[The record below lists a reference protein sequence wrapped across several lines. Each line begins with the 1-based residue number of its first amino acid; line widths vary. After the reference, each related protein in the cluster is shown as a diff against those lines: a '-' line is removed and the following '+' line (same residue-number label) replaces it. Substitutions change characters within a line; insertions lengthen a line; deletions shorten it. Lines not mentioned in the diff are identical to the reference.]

1 MSMEVIEVF
10 GSEIV
15 SGTREVD
22 VIEFAPSGPQGIP
35 GTGGSGGAVDSV
47 NGRAGPVVLTSADVG
62 LSNVNNTSDASKPV
76 STAQAAADT
85 AVATAAS
92 NALAAH
98 VAAAD
103 PHTGYA
109 LESSL
114 AAVATSGAYAD
125 LTGKPTL
132 GTAAPLNVAASGDAA
147 SGEVVKGSDSRLT
160 DARTPTTHTHTASQI
175 SDSTAAGR
183 AVLTAADAAAQ
194 RTALGV
200 PAGSGNSTGTNTGD
214 QTNITGNAGT
224 ATALQTAR
232 NINGVAFDGTANI
245 TINAVDSTARVA
257 KAGDTLTGAL
267 NWNTTQTIASATTTV
282 FGCALACRP
291 RSQPPSRDVPFA
303 SDGKAARAPWI
314 SSVRR

>member
-1 MSMEVIEVF
+1 MSIVEVVRKTTTVVEVAHP
-10 GSEIV
+10 GV
-15 SGTREVD
+15 Q
-22 VIEFAPSGPQGIP
+22 GPP
-35 GTGGSGGAVDSV
+35 GSGGGGAVSSV
-47 NGRAGPVVLTSADVG
+47 NGRPGAVVLTSADVG
-62 LSNVNNTSDASKPV
+62 LSNVNNTSDANKPV

-245 TINAVDSTARVA
+245 TINAVDPEI
-257 KAGDTLTGAL
+257 
-267 NWNTTQTIASATTTV
+267 TQHIYAWV
-282 FGCALACRP
+282 R
-291 RSQPPSRDVPFA
+291 
-303 SDGKAARAPWI
+303 DGKVLYRGKQGAELLLARQQQAQQQ
-314 SSVRR
+314 